1 MKKLSVRAAVAA
13 AFAINVF
20 CAAAAVQTN
29 QWVGAAA
36 GGSWSTLTN
45 WKVLPDGGNP
55 EGTALTSGGCVWD
68 LSTLADGATVT
79 DDVANLVIGG
89 LVFGENQGTV
99 TLSRSGSET
108 VNCTTPGDTTAFV
121 TPVRVP
127 TGTTVSFKLVHG
139 TTPWKAHTFDISG
152 PGTFRFDSTSWG
164 SLPWSVNITDATFIH
179 GSDSYNQAFAHAGSI
194 YFKSASAKLKLER
207 NATVNA
213 IKSDGGVASQVDLN
227 GFVLTVRGAQSAVT
241 YSGDVI
247 GTGASGFS
255 LYNIPLTFGHD
266 LAFSGTLSLMNGDA
280 FFGSAG
286 SPVSLSGQP
295 ALVAAAEGRANFYAD
310 QTVKSLSGNGRESG
324 VTIAS
329 GKTFTAGV
337 AGTTAVQTFAGRID
351 GEGGFAKDGSGY
363 SLTMSGANAYG
374 GATRVKAGELVLR
387 RPAAAEGLVA
397 YYDFDN
403 DPSDA
408 KAVDRV
414 SGTPKDMYPM
424 YDQWQP
430 AHEAGGINGSTCI
443 HFDDSKYELDASRVG
458 YYIPFKDRLAQGS
471 DFTFLVWI
479 KVDPATDWSTKGTS
493 AQVAEIFYTG
503 GWDANSIWCHLRK
516 NVFYFGG
523 CGAKDLSYTTPAAN
537 CVTNGAWHQ
546 VGIAWSNETGKRY
559 LIYDGAYVKEAE
571 ISIVFANPANLY
583 LGSRANPSE
592 GIDQI
597 FNGWMDNF
605 EAWNRKLTAEEVA
618 SAFTSHCPPVAA
630 VALPDPVAHW
640 TFEEAS
646 GNTVKD
652 VTGNGHDLTFVSGCS
667 IVTDAKGAYGNTLY
681 ANSTG
686 SATASLPSE
695 IAGKHDFTFSCRYL
709 PRSTAEGV
717 GVFGFGDY
725 TTANKFFMIN
735 NNSYPS
741 YPGIKY
747 ANPTTTGADIS
758 ISDWRVYG
766 QNNRCGWFD
775 MICVYSASAKTVDV
789 YLDGSNVLHK
799 TGVAL
804 DLGAGENTVHLGSLP
819 SDATKTLS
827 ANFDDVR
834 LYDVALSAAQ
844 VSELAR
850 SIRPE
855 VDSNVIPSTSAV
867 TVDEGATLTID
878 APTQTLASLSGA
890 GQVKLTS
897 VSTLKLSGA
906 SGFTGG
912 FTGGVLDLQNG
923 YEFALKAGDATPAL
937 TSTGIVKLPTS
948 AKLVFD
954 APLEQSGNYT
964 VVSAGKIEA
973 PANFDG
979 WTVEPADGVR
989 KCRFSVVDGELKVRV
1004 SVAGLVLLFK

>member
-1 MKKLSVRAAVAA
+1 MIPTNHKERLGVSLLFSLAVLSTS
-13 AFAINVF
+13 
-20 CAAAAVQTN
+20 AAAVQTN
-29 QWVGAAA
+29 QWVGAVE

-55 EGTALTSGGCVWD
+55 DGTALTAGGCVWD

-89 LVFGENQGTV
+89 LVFGANQGTV
-99 TLSRSGSET
+99 TLSSSGSVT
-108 VNCTTPGDTTAFV
+108 VNCTTPGNTAAYV

-139 TTPWKAHTFDISG
+139 TSPWVSHTLDISG
-152 PGTFRFDSTSWG
+152 SGTFRFDSTSWG
-164 SLPWSVNITDATFIH
+164 SLPWSVNITDATFVL
-179 GSDSYNQAFAHAGSI
+179 GADSYHQAFAHAGSI
-194 YFKSASAKLKLER
+194 YFKTASANLKLER
-207 NATVNA
+207 NASVNA
-213 IKSDGGVASQVDLN
+213 IKSDGGVVSQVDLN
-227 GFVLTVRGAQSAVT
+227 GFVLTVRGAQSAVA
-241 YSGDVI
+241 YNGDVV
-247 GTGASGFS
+247 GSGASGLS
-255 LYNIPLTFGHD
+255 LYNIPQTFGHD
-266 LAFSGTLSLMNGDA
+266 LTFSGTLNLMSGDA
-280 FFGSAG
+280 FFGSAA
-286 SPVSLSGQP
+286 SPVSLAGQP
-295 ALVAAAEGRANFYAD
+295 ALVAVAEGRANFYVD

-414 SGTPKDMYPM
+414 SETPKDMAPIF
-424 YDQWQP
+424 DKWQP
-430 AHEAGGINGSTCI
+430 THEAGGLNGSTCI
-443 HFDDSKYELDASRVG
+443 HFDDSKYELGTSRVG
-458 YYIPFKDRLAQGS
+458 YSIPFKNRLAQGS

-479 KVDPATDWSTKGTS
+479 KVDPATDWSTKGTT
-493 AQVAEIFYTG
+493 AQVAEIFYNGEWT
-503 GWDANSIWCHLRK
+503 ANGIWCHLRK
-516 NVFYFGG
+516 NVFYWGG
-523 CGAKDLSYTTPAAN
+523 CNVSDLAYTTPAAN

-546 VGIAWSNETGKRY
+546 VGVAWSNETGKRY
-559 LIYDGAYVKEAE
+559 LIYDGVYVNEA
-571 ISIVFANPANLY
+571 STPMAFTNPANLY
-583 LGSRANPSE
+583 LGSRANPSA
-592 GIDQI
+592 GSDQI

-618 SAFTSHCPPVAA
+618 SAFASHCPPVAA
-630 VALPDPVAHW
+630 VTLPDPVAHW

-667 IVTDAKGAYGNTLY
+667 IASDANGAYGNTLY
-681 ANSTG
+681 VNSTG

-695 IAGKHDFTFSCRYL
+695 ISGKHDFTFCCRYL
-709 PRSTAEGV
+709 PRSTAENV

-725 TTANKFFMIN
+725 TTNNKFFMIAN
-735 NNSYPS
+735 NGYPS
-741 YPGIKY
+741 YPSIKY
-747 ANPTTTGADIS
+747 NSSSVS

-766 QNNRCGWFD
+766 SNNRCGWLD

-799 TGVAL
+799 TDVTL
-804 DLGAGENTVHLGSLP
+804 DLASGEGTVRLGTHP
-819 SDATKTLS
+819 ADATKTLS

-850 SIRPE
+850 SIRPDA
-855 VDSNVIPSTSAV
+855 DSNVIPATSAV

-878 APTQTLASLSGA
+878 APTQTLTSLSGA

-912 FTGGVLDLQNG
+912 FTGGVLDLQDG
-923 YEFALKAGDATPAL
+923 SAFALKSGDATPAL
-937 TSTGIVKLPTS
+937 TSTGIVKLPLS

-954 APLEQSGNYT
+954 APLERSGNYT

-989 KCRFSVVDGELKVRV
+989 NCRFSVVDGELKVRV